1 MAQTALG
8 LLLQHLREKRGL
20 KLREL
25 GQLSE
30 VDHAY
35 IYRLEVGDKEAPS
48 DEVLTKLIRGLKPGK
63 RETAMLRFLVEHTD
77 TLPEF
82 VNLAIEDD
90 TITEEIFA
98 AAAATAYRGSGRP
111 DARKAIERVRRIL
124 EEENGSH

>member
-1 MAQTALG
+1 M
-8 LLLQHLREKRGL
+8 

-63 RETAMLRFLVEHTD
+63 RETAMLRFLAEHTD

-82 VNLAIEDD
+82 VTLAIEDE

>member
-1 MAQTALG
+1 
-8 LLLQHLREKRGL
+8 
-20 KLREL
+20 
-25 GQLSE
+25 
-30 VDHAY
+30 
-35 IYRLEVGDKEAPS
+35 
-48 DEVLTKLIRGLKPGK
+48 
-63 RETAMLRFLVEHTD
+63 MLRFLAEHTD

-82 VNLAIEDD
+82 VTLAIEDE

>member
-8 LLLQHLREKRGL
+8 LLLQHLRERRGL

-63 RETAMLRFLVEHTD
+63 RGNRDVAFPSRTYRH
-77 TLPEF
+77 
-82 VNLAIEDD
+82 
-90 TITEEIFA
+90 FA
-98 AAAATAYRGSGRP
+98 
-111 DARKAIERVRRIL
+111 
-124 EEENGSH
+124 